1 MVAYG
6 RWSHIEGR
14 FDCIHRS
21 VPCDNNCFNVMKA
34 AVFVLERHKGAI
46 LPVNTA
52 NFTGDVI
59 TVSKQLTLV
68 FGTKNQIM

>member
-1 MVAYG
+1 
-6 RWSHIEGR
+6 
-14 FDCIHRS
+14 
-21 VPCDNNCFNVMKA
+21 MKA
-34 AVFVLERHKGAI
+34 AVFVLERHKGEI

-68 FGTKNQIM
+68 FGTKNQIMWRQIKISSSSIVV

>member
-1 MVAYG
+1 M
-6 RWSHIEGR
+6 
-14 FDCIHRS
+14 
-21 VPCDNNCFNVMKA
+21 MKA
-34 AVFVLERHKGAI
+34 AVFVLERHKGGI

-52 NFTGDVI
+52 NFTGEFI

>member
-1 MVAYG
+1 
-6 RWSHIEGR
+6 
-14 FDCIHRS
+14 
-21 VPCDNNCFNVMKA
+21 MKA
-34 AVFVLERHKGAI
+34 AVFVLERHKGGI

-68 FGTKNQIM
+68 FGAKNQIMWRQIKVSSSSMVV